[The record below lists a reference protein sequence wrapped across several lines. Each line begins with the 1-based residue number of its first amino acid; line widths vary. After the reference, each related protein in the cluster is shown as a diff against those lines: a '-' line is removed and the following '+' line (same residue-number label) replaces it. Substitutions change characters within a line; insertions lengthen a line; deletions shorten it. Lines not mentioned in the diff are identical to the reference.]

1 MYDCLDLYQDNSHS
15 RYLCIERREE
25 NTKQSF
31 VVSMILKGGIENS
44 VLFQ

>member
-1 MYDCLDLYQDNSHS
+1 MIVLISVKKIRTVAIFALK
-15 RYLCIERREE
+15 EE
-25 NTKQSF
+25 KKTRKQSF